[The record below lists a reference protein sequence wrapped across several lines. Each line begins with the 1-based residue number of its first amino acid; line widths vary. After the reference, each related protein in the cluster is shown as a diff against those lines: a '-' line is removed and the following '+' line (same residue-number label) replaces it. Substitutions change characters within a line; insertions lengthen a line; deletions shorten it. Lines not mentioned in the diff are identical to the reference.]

1 MNKIKQKYIKNF
13 KKIMKILNKF
23 YLNKKIKLLKIKKMK
38 INQKYLYKTN
48 KLILNKFNKNNRLL
62 VNNK

>member
-1 MNKIKQKYIKNF
+1 
-13 KKIMKILNKF
+13 MKILNKF
-23 YLNKKIKLLKIKKMK
+23 NLNKKIKLLKIKKMK